1 MISQRQVVLYTFKR
15 TLFWVGT
22 HNDSRQMPFRPL
34 RTGDMCGEHGAREHG
49 AVRLGG
55 LRGVGGVPA
64 RPPGEA
70 VRTPRPDDMKQPSP
84 PPRLACQR

>member
-34 RTGDMCGEHGAREHG
+34 RTGDLCA
-49 AVRLGG
+49 L
-55 LRGVGGVPA
+55 PA
-64 RPPGEA
+64 RALRVTRSIGCI
-70 VRTPRPDDMKQPSP
+70 VQPD
-84 PPRLACQR
+84 